1 MNYRVDLSINFFKEK
16 LLCAVTVER
25 ERNSGEGGRE
35 VCEDMAAS
43 NQPAGHSDTRHGSGE
58 AHRRGWNGKETA
70 TATRKKMM
78 PARVD
83 VGHGAPRLAELD
95 EGVAEGEEE
104 TTKPAVASPGLG
116 DTKRQLE
123 CTPKRHD
130 GNGAS
135 VVLERHWEWEKEVSG
150 VSFI

>member
-1 MNYRVDLSINFFKEK
+1 
-16 LLCAVTVER
+16 
-25 ERNSGEGGRE
+25 
-35 VCEDMAAS
+35 
-43 NQPAGHSDTRHGSGE
+43 
-58 AHRRGWNGKETA
+58 
-70 TATRKKMM
+70 MM

-83 VGHGAPRLAELD
+83 VRDGAPRLAELD

-116 DTKRQLE
+116 DAKRRLE
-123 CTPKRHD
+123 RTPKRHD
-130 GNGAS
+130 GDGAS